1 MLKLSAKTLSLT
13 AALALSAAGA
23 WAQTSSTPTTV
34 GATQQEAQQATQNA
48 VPRADTATLV
58 RTGPSATDRAND
70 TMRTAQV
77 TPSPSGNSPAPQVSN
92 SQNAMGTSAGSSGT
106 ANTNNTGASNMGTTS
121 SSDTGMTNMNDSQG
135 TGMRGNRMR
144 NNRAARADRN

>member
-34 GATQQEAQQATQNA
+34 GATPQEAQQATQNA
-48 VPRADTATLV
+48 VPRSDTATLV
-58 RTGPSATDRAND
+58 RTGPSATERASD
-70 TMRTAQV
+70 AMQTAQV

-92 SQNAMGTSAGSSGT
+92 SQAAMGTSAGSTGTGTSG
-106 ANTNNTGASNMGTTS
+106 NDMGTTV
-121 SSDTGMTNMNDSQG
+121 DSQRSDMSG
-135 TGMRGNRMR
+135 TTTGNRMR
-144 NNRAARADRN
+144 NRAPRADRN